1 MAVETVRQITA
12 PPEFIEAEAKL
23 YLDQLRPA
31 IGDFKTADLS
41 KIYGPQFTAGLGQL
55 TQDAISAAGGLGSFQ
70 PYLQTAATQAGEAA
84 TQAGLAGQFVGPS
97 AYQQFMSP
105 YQQEVIDTTL
115 AEFDRQTQAGIPAL
129 RSQAIQSGAFGGAR
143 EGVQEAEYLSGQA
156 RNRAA
161 LQAQLLQQGF
171 GQAQQAAQTAFGQ
184 QQALSSQQQNLAQQQ
199 MALAGLSPQLVGSQ
213 IAGLTTLGGIQQAQE
228 QAGLTAQQQLAQQ
241 QLMQPLTAAQTY
253 GSGITSLISGYP
265 GGTTVGQTPV
275 PGLAQTAIGAG
286 TTLAGIYGAMGGF
299 RG

>member
-1 MAVETVRQITA
+1 MAVETVKQITQ

-31 IGDFKTADLS
+31 IAGFKGADLS
-41 KIYGPQFTAGLGQL
+41 KVYGPQFQAGLGAL

-70 PYLQTAATQAGEAA
+70 PFLQTAATEAG
-84 TQAGLAGQFVGPS
+84 QAGQFVGPN

-105 YQQEVIDTTL
+105 YQQEVIKTTL
-115 AEFDRQTQAGIPAL
+115 DEFDRQTQAGIPGL
-129 RSQAIQSGAFGGAR
+129 RNQAIRAGAFGGAR

-171 GQAQQAAQTAFGQ
+171 GQAQAAAGQAFNQ
-184 QQALSSQQQNLAQQQ
+184 QQALAQQQ
-199 MALAGLSPQLVGSQ
+199 SQLAALAPQLAGSQ

-228 QAGLTAQQQLAQQ
+228 QAGLSAQQQLAQQ
-241 QLMQPLTAAQTY
+241 QLQQPLTAAQTY
-253 GSGITSLISGYP
+253 GSGVMGLISGYP
-265 GGTTVGQTPV
+265 GGSQVGQVPV
-275 PGLAQTAIGAG
+275 PGMAQTAIGAG
-286 TTLAGIYGAMGGF
+286 TTLAGIYGAMN
-299 RG
+299 R

>member
-1 MAVETVRQITA
+1 MAVETVKQITQ

-31 IGDFKTADLS
+31 IAGFGAADLS
-41 KIYGPQFTAGLGQL
+41 QVYGPQFQAGLGQL

-70 PYLQTAATQAGEAA
+70 PFLQTAATEAG
-84 TQAGLAGQFVGPS
+84 QAGQFVGPN

-105 YQQEVIDTTL
+105 YQQEVINTTL
-115 AEFDRQTQAGIPAL
+115 SEFDRQTQAGIPGL
-129 RSQAIQSGAFGGAR
+129 RNQAIRAGAFGGAR

-171 GQAQQAAQTAFGQ
+171 GQAQAAAGQAFNQ
-184 QQALSSQQQNLAQQQ
+184 QQALSQQQSQLA
-199 MALAGLSPQLVGSQ
+199 ALAPQLVGSQ

-228 QAGLTAQQQLAQQ
+228 QAGLSAQQQLAQQ
-241 QLMQPLTAAQTY
+241 QLQQPLTAAQAY
-253 GSGITSLISGYP
+253 GSGVTSLISGYP
-265 GGTTVGQTPV
+265 GGSQVGQVPV
-275 PGLAQTAIGAG
+275 PGIAQTAIGAG
-286 TTLAGIYGAMGGF
+286 TTLAGIYGAKN
-299 RG
+299 R